1 MWQRFQQQ
9 CVDLVRRNPLRHSL
23 RQLRRSQVIAIA
35 VASVCALA
43 LGAAVSLVETGR
55 DRSNDER
62 ALSGSAIPA
71 TLNDTPDTR
80 IEALTAIANGS
91 KSEDRSRARY
101 LLALNAIKTG
111 QPDVAIGHLE
121 ALDQDYPILADWTLW
136 QRSRAQRALKDTDA
150 ERQTLEQLI
159 QEYGDRPVAAE
170 ALYELGN
177 GDTTN
182 SDAWATLLET
192 FPTHPR
198 AADAAMAQLTAIGPD
213 KPAALPALRVLIRHH
228 YRSDIVQWLDRAVT
242 SHKAQLT
249 PEDWQHIAFGY
260 WEELE
265 YRKAGFAYAQAPSN
279 AQNRYRQARSLEIGG
294 EQNGAIAAY
303 RNVIATYPQASET
316 AKSLLYLSR
325 LVPEKDA
332 MALLDQAIADFPD
345 QAAEALYDRAL
356 LLEKLNS
363 KTSAQQAKQSILTQ
377 YGQSET
383 AATLRWKNAQQAA
396 KTGDAQ
402 KAIAWAQEI
411 IDDQPDSQLAPEA
424 AFWIGKWQTKIGNPE
439 AAKDAFTDVLR
450 RYPWSYYAWRS
461 AALLGLD
468 VGDFTTVRDRV
479 SQIDPPV
486 GRLALPAGSDALRE
500 LYALGL
506 DRDAWSQWQVEFET
520 VQTPIFE
527 EQYTDGILR
536 TAVGD
541 YLDGMYMLT
550 SLDQFE
556 EPSDR
561 EKFREVHQSDSYW
574 LTLYP
579 FPYRGVITLAAQRRQ
594 LDPLFV
600 IGLIRQES
608 RFVSDIRSVAD
619 AVGLMQVLPSTAE
632 WIAAEK
638 GEAAPIDLVDPSDN
652 VRLGTLY
659 LQYVHE
665 QWDNNSMLAVASYNA
680 GPGNVEGWLDEF
692 GLSDPDEF
700 VEKIPF
706 DETRG
711 YVSSVFGN
719 YWNYM
724 RLYDPR
730 VRSMLEAL

>member
-9 CVDLVRRNPLRHSL
+9 CVELVRRNPLGRSV
-23 RQLRRSQVIAIA
+23 RNLRRSQILTIA

-55 DRSNDER
+55 NRPSDR
-62 ALSGSAIPA
+62 ALTDSAIPKLIDGA
-71 TLNDTPDTR
+71 PDTR
-80 IEALTAIANGS
+80 LDALTAIAKGANS
-91 KSEDRSRARY
+91 ADRDRARY
-101 LLALNAIKTG
+101 LLALNAIEAG
-111 QPDVAIGHLE
+111 QSQAAIDHLD
-121 ALDQDYPILADWTLW
+121 ALEQDYPLLADWVLW
-136 QRSRAQRALKDTDA
+136 QRARAQRALGDTKA
-150 ERQTLEQLI
+150 QQATLKQLL
-159 QEYGDRPVAAE
+159 ETYGDRPIAAE

-177 GDTTN
+177 GNTTN
-182 SDAWATLLET
+182 SDAWNTLLER

-198 AADAAMAQLTAIGPD
+198 AADAAMAQLTAIGAD

-242 SHKAQLT
+242 SHKAKLT
-249 PEDWQHIAFGY
+249 PDDWQHIAFAY

-279 AQNRYRQARSLEIGG
+279 AQNRYRQARSLQIGG
-294 EQNGAIAAY
+294 EQTGAITAYRNAIAAY
-303 RNVIATYPQASET
+303 PDAPET
-316 AKSLLYLSR
+316 ALSLLHLSR
-325 LVPEKDA
+325 LVPEQEA
-332 MALLDQAIADFPD
+332 MVLLDKAIADFPEE
-345 QAAEALYDRAL
+345 AAEALYDRAL

-383 AATLRWKNAQQAA
+383 AATLRWNNAKQAA

-411 IDDQPDSQLAPEA
+411 VEEQPESSLAPEA
-424 AFWIGKWQTKIGNPE
+424 AFWVGKWQAKIGD
-439 AAKDAFTDVLR
+439 AAASQATLTEVLR

-461 AALLGLD
+461 AATLGWD

-479 SQIDPPV
+479 SQIEPPV
-486 GRLALPAGSDALRE
+486 GRLVLPAGSEELRE

-506 DRDAWSQWQVEFET
+506 DRDAWSQWQVEFEA
-520 VQTPIFE
+520 VQTPSFE

-541 YLDGMYMLT
+541 YLDGLYMLG
-550 SLDQFE
+550 SLDQFDD
-556 EPSDR
+556 PADR
-561 EKFREVHQSDSYW
+561 TKFRDVHQSESYW
-574 LTLYP
+574 LALYP
-579 FPYRGVITLAAQRRQ
+579 FPYRGVVTLAAQRRQ

-600 IGLIRQES
+600 IALIRQES
-608 RFVSDIRSVAD
+608 RFVNDIRSVAD

-638 GEAAPIDLVDPSDN
+638 GEAPPIDLADPSDN
-652 VRLGTLY
+652 VRIGTLY

-665 QWDNNSMLAVASYNA
+665 QWENNSMLAVASYNA

-692 GLSDPDEF
+692 GLGDPDEF

-711 YVSSVFGN
+711 YVSSVLGN

-730 VRSMLEAL
+730 VRSQLEAL